1 MNEFEN
7 QMLPV
12 LMVDNK
18 GIIISCNSVFT
29 ELFGYSHHD
38 IVDSSLETYLSLT
51 ECNYTLHQLI
61 SLVSSQVDG
70 MILPAKL
77 SNIYHYALPVKIHC
91 QQINSD
97 SLTGVVRICFR
108 VLDNKSVDPI
118 SGLPN
123 GWAISSRAKCL
134 LAHPENI
141 KNTFVL
147 IFFNV
152 DNFSTINFRY
162 GFDAGDNYLLVLGRT
177 LKKLLGDST
186 VVARFNNAKF
196 GILIENKQGLYS
208 DSFHTYTELLCENLC
223 KLSDKPLKLDNGL
236 EINKSYSIGVSQPSV
251 EYNSFHAIEI
261 AAETAMLQAKK
272 YSTSR
277 YHFSTS
283 KTSGD
288 ILSHKLIIDALPS
301 AIEQN
306 IITVFY
312 QPQYEISSGKLIG
325 LEALS
330 RWHHAT
336 LGNVTPDVFVGIAE
350 EIGLHFDFD
359 LWVLNQVCS
368 QIVSWNKHNIYAP
381 KVAIN
386 ISFKTLEMT
395 TFINRLI
402 EVIEQT
408 QCPTDL
414 IELEI
419 TETASAKNMD
429 VLNKNIIKVKQL
441 GISIAIDDFGA
452 GYSSLNMIRE
462 FHQSLD
468 KLKLDRSLVKNICN
482 TDVDR
487 EFIKK
492 IIKLSKVLDVEILA
506 EGVEEEEQKILLQ
519 KLECHY
525 AQGYYFSKPLSKQN
539 VENLLKT
546 IS

>member
-1 MNEFEN
+1 MNDFEN

-12 LMVDNK
+12 LTVDK
-18 GIIISCNSVFT
+18 GFVTSCNQVFI
-29 ELFGYSHHD
+29 ELFGYAQHD
-38 IVDSSLETYLSLT
+38 ILGAPLDSYISLID
-51 ECNYTLHQLI
+51 CDYTLDQF
-61 SLVSSQVDG
+61 VSR
-70 MILPAKL
+70 AKL
-77 SNIYHYALPVKIHC
+77 QADGLIITAKVNNIYHYALPVKIHC
-91 QQINSD
+91 QKIGMNND
-97 SLTGVVRICFR
+97 DLVRICFR
-108 VLDNKSVDPI
+108 VLENKSVDPI

-123 GWAISSRAKCL
+123 GWAISSRAQRL
-134 LAHPENI
+134 LNHSDNI
-141 KNTFVL
+141 KNIFVL

-177 LKKLLGDST
+177 LKLLLGEST

-196 GILIENKQGLYS
+196 GILIENKQGLHL
-208 DSFHTYTELLCENLC
+208 DNFHTYLELLCENLC
-223 KLSDKPLKLDNGL
+223 KLSDTPLKLDNGL
-236 EINKSYSIGVSQPSV
+236 EINKPYSIGVSQPSI

-283 KTSGD
+283 KTLGD

-306 IITVFY
+306 IIDIYF
-312 QPQYEISSGKLIG
+312 QPQYEINTGKLVG

-330 RWHHAT
+330 RWQHGT
-336 LGNVTPDVFVGIAE
+336 LGNIRPDVFVGIAE

-368 QIVSWNKHNIYAP
+368 QIVLWQRQKIVTP
-381 KVAIN
+381 KIAIN
-386 ISFKTLEMT
+386 ISFKTIEMT

-408 QCPTDL
+408 KCPTEL
-414 IELEI
+414 IEIEI

-429 VLNKNIIKVKQL
+429 VLNKNIVKVKQL

-452 GYSSLNMIRE
+452 GYSSLSMIRE
-462 FHQSLD
+462 FHRSLD
-468 KLKLDRSLVKNICN
+468 KLKLDRSLVSNICN

-487 EFIKK
+487 EFIRK
-492 IIKLSKVLDVEILA
+492 IIKLGKVLNVEILA

-519 KLECHY
+519 KLECDY
-525 AQGYYFSKPLSKQN
+525 AQGYYFSKPLSKQH
-539 VENLLKT
+539 VETLLKT
-546 IS
+546 TC